1 MPGVGRGHEH
11 HDFAGGDLRL
21 PIALLDLPARYTQR
35 STRRCAMPGTPSIV
49 LVIGSEAPASAEIL
63 PVRIQHPL
71 DVADVADETHRHLG
85 NGMGVAWLGVGP
97 TKWG

>member
-1 MPGVGRGHEH
+1 
-11 HDFAGGDLRL
+11 
-21 PIALLDLPARYTQR
+21 
-35 STRRCAMPGTPSIV
+35 MPGTPSIV

-71 DVADVADETHRHLG
+71 MLQTWPTKLIATWVMEW
-85 NGMGVAWLGVGP
+85 GVAWLGVGP